1 MKVAIIGGTGF
12 VGCYLVNS
20 LVEKGDSVS
29 LLVRPGSENKV
40 IATNQIRTVS
50 GDIDS
55 PDSLNSVL
63 VDCDAVI
70 YCVGILREA
79 TGTGITYESTQYEGV
94 IKTLEAARHNDVQRF
109 ILMSANGV
117 KIPGTPYQETKK
129 RAEEALAESELD
141 VTIFRPSVI
150 FGDPLG
156 RSEFATQLYHQ
167 MVRTP
172 FPAVAFYSGLLQP
185 AEAVFMSPVH
195 VEDVAAAFVHALHE
209 NSTIGHIFTLAGP
222 EILSWAE
229 MLRRIADATGRN
241 KVILPFPLAVMRFM
255 AVLLD
260 WLPAFPVTND
270 QLKMLREGNIAS
282 AEQVTLLIGRK
293 PIAFTKHT
301 LSYLG

>member
-94 IKTLEAARHNDVQRF
+94 IKTLEAARHNDVQRV

-150 FGDPLG
+150 
-156 RSEFATQLYHQ
+156 
-167 MVRTP
+167 RT
-172 FPAVAFYSGLLQP
+172 
-185 AEAVFMSPVH
+185 
-195 VEDVAAAFVHALHE
+195 
-209 NSTIGHIFTLAGP
+209 
-222 EILSWAE
+222 
-229 MLRRIADATGRN
+229 
-241 KVILPFPLAVMRFM
+241 
-255 AVLLD
+255 
-260 WLPAFPVTND
+260 
-270 QLKMLREGNIAS
+270 
-282 AEQVTLLIGRK
+282 
-293 PIAFTKHT
+293 
-301 LSYLG
+301 